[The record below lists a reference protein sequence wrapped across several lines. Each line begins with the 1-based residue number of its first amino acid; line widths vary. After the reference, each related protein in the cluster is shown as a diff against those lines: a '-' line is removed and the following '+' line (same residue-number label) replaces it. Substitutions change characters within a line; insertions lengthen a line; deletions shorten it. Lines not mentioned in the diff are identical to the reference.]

1 MLYPGYVPVGG
12 LLPSILHYGADYTI
26 EGDVHSM
33 GHPNMEH
40 PNMGHHDMGHPRAW
54 DAHRASSI
62 EMSSAAI
69 DENLL
74 QCASGKEVYFNK
86 MNL

>member
-26 EGDVHSM
+26 EGDVHLM
-33 GHPNMEH
+33 GHPHMEH
-40 PNMGHHDMGHPRAW
+40 FNMGHPRAW
-54 DAHRASSI
+54 DAHRASSV